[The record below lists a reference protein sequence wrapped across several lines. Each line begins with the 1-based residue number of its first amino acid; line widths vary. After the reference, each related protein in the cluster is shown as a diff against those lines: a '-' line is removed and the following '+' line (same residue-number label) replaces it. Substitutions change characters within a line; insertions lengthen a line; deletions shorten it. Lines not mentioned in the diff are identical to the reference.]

1 MTRLLFFDD
10 TQLLEKWGLER
21 RLGQPVPV
29 PEATFQ
35 VPGIDLGF
43 AYPTVFPNREAGG
56 WRMLYQ
62 ALTGLERGKGPDP
75 FRPFGGRF
83 E

>member
-10 TQLLEKWGLER
+10 TQLLEKQGLER
-21 RLGQPVPV
+21 RLGRPEPV

-35 VPGIDLGF
+35 QPGIDLGF
-43 AYPTVFPNREAGG
+43 AYPTVFPCRDAGG

-62 ALTGLERGKGPDP
+62 S
-75 FRPFGGRF
+75 
-83 E
+83 